1 MLGKGPWDPQ
11 FLENTLLPIPSLGAG
26 PAEAGVWRLGWGT
39 GGALRVARVIAFG
52 SRSRGRRARVL
63 RPLCWLRLQRGDHEA
78 PVCGLI
84 ACGTF
89 EAVRNRLHVSR
100 LDAVAGSA
108 AACDCGLDSRELSLG
123 SPRGALGC
131 APSRQASSLR
141 EQGPRCF
148 AHGRGGLSGLWS
160 VSVRTYTWLLLLS
173 VALQAG
179 FKEKGRHAGPTGGRC
194 LWNKSAWTC
203 AFQGAVVSW
212 RPSSGKRQKRARAW
226 APGPPRKAAAA
237 QAEAPSTSVLG
248 LPGAGQAERRR
259 GPKSCARAARGRC
272 GPRLPPRPHRGG
284 PGAVPGHRRAAGFP
298 TCLLPRR
305 FDSEKKDNNPGAF
318 Q

>member
-1 MLGKGPWDPQ
+1 MWGMIVTGQ
-11 FLENTLLPIPSLGAG
+11 TASGTTGSLAVTREGTRKRQAG
-26 PAEAGVWRLGWGT
+26 GT
-39 GGALRVARVIAFG
+39 GGAVGGTG
-52 SRSRGRRARVL
+52 SSGPREPDVNGSAGLEQNPPSLA
-63 RPLCWLRLQRGDHEA
+63 
-78 PVCGLI
+78 CGLKL
-84 ACGTF
+84 AGSSF
-89 EAVRNRLHVSR
+89 NKLNRKNRLHVSR
-100 LDAVAGSA
+100 LDAVPGSA

-123 SPRGALGC
+123 SQRGALGC
-131 APSRQASSLR
+131 APGRQASSLR
-141 EQGPRCF
+141 ELGPRCF
-148 AHGRGGLSGLWS
+148 AHGRGGRSGLWS

-203 AFQGAVVSW
+203 PFQGAVVSW

-237 QAEAPSTSVLG
+237 QAKAPSTSVLG

-305 FDSEKKDNNPGAF
+305 FDSGKKDNNPGAF